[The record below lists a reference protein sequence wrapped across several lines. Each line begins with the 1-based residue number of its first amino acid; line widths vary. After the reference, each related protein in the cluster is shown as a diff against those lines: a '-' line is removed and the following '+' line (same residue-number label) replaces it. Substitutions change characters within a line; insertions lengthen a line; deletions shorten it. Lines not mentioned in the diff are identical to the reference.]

1 MALVDQMYTVGPET
15 SVDDCMVLI
24 TGKRIRHLPVF
35 DNDKFVGIIA
45 IGNIV
50 KSIIAERETLIDQ
63 LAFVSFFRHPA
74 EDGGMFHSRCILVVA
89 VAGDELK
96 RGGVGYFHSTLP
108 AHSHAALITST
119 AAISPASRIVSGKRR
134 GSHPSTQEGRGCG
147 LVLRSPYA
155 FPDRHR

>member
-74 EDGGMFHSRCILVVA
+74 EDGGMFHSRCILVV
-89 VAGDELK
+89 VIAGDELK
-96 RGGVGYFHSTLP
+96 KVEWD
-108 AHSHAALITST
+108 TST
-119 AAISPASRIVSGKRR
+119 PPYRRVVMQLNLYCSYFANESDSFRKKARFSSLHPR
-134 GSHPSTQEGRGCG
+134 GSGVWLSFTITVCLPGST
-147 LVLRSPYA
+147 
-155 FPDRHR
+155 